1 MSNKKLRKN
10 LLPASESSLGTVQL
24 QARASRNTGNK
35 FSQMLTHKYSTSS
48 SVINNTRKRTRGE
61 SAKPTSILNMMTDT
75 TFTKKTSDTRTVQ
88 NKIVDLTLGD
98 DGHNHDN
105 ENYRNNQSEDD
116 SHYGNS
122 FESLDS
128 NYSGPD
134 GLDCNR
140 DDIEVQVRIQQTV
153 DPQTNNP
160 QINKEDIT
168 QTYITKDE
176 FDYAMQLLDKKITSV
191 YRLCKFISETQ
202 QVEKKSLE
210 RLIALDELTDSF
222 WNRAF
227 ESNQPVTPEIISQ
240 IAEKEKRDE
249 ETHRKKQ
256 KSSSQV
262 SNFGGSEATIED
274 ELDDYDNFITGL
286 EKTFN

>member
-1 MSNKKLRKN
+1 MSNKKPRKN
-10 LLPASESSLGTVQL
+10 LPPASESSLGTVQL

-35 FSQMLTHKYSTSS
+35 FSQMLTRSKTSTTIESSTSS

-61 SAKPTSILNMMTDT
+61 SAEPTSILNKTTDT

-160 QINKEDIT
+160 QINKEDII
-168 QTYITKDE
+168 QTYMVVVIYK
-176 FDYAMQLLDKKITSV
+176 
-191 YRLCKFISETQ
+191 Q
-202 QVEKKSLE
+202 Q
-210 RLIALDELTDSF
+210 
-222 WNRAF
+222 
-227 ESNQPVTPEIISQ
+227 
-240 IAEKEKRDE
+240 
-249 ETHRKKQ
+249 
-256 KSSSQV
+256 
-262 SNFGGSEATIED
+262 
-274 ELDDYDNFITGL
+274 Y
-286 EKTFN
+286 